1 MSCYEVVTSTPARPS
16 TCPSQEQG
24 SHETGEAPAPG
35 TRHVPESRDRL
46 RLGQDMG
53 PWVALARWG
62 HGWAGQGC
70 GAGDWPHCTA
80 GQQWDRGASPREGGQ
95 QQPGLEVPSGD

>member
-35 TRHVPESRDRL
+35 TRHVPESKDRL

-53 PWVALARWG
+53 PWVALALWG
-62 HGWAGQGC
+62 HGWAGQGRAVEPET
-70 GAGDWPHCTA
+70 GPTA
-80 GQQWDRGASPREGGQ
+80 LQGSNGIGERA
-95 QQPGLEVPSGD
+95 PGKGVNNSQA